1 MANTRSAQKAMRQAE
16 RRAVRNQA
24 ARSAVRTFVKKAAE
38 AVTATAHDASQVVRD
53 AVRALDKAAQKG
65 IVHRNAAARRKSR
78 LMARLHQATNVA
90 QTQAAEPEAKA
101 KTPARRG
108 STATTRSA
116 TAAAKPAARKPAT
129 STRKPKE

>member
-38 AVTATAHDASQVVRD
+38 AVTATAQ
-53 AVRALDKAAQKG
+53 DKAAQKG

-78 LMARLHQATNVA
+78 LMSRLHQATNVA
-90 QTQAAEPEAKA
+90 QTQVAEPEAKA